1 MSAMPVHVGATLP
14 LHAARPGEE
23 MFAVESAMDEL
34 AHRLGMDPVRCRCAT
49 SPSATRAPG
58 SPGCSRWVAAEVLGV
73 PPESVEVRH
82 GDTSF
87 LSKNVAGTRRRLRL
101 RAVANAAFH
110 ATGVRV
116 RQLPITIEHLL

>member
-1 MSAMPVHVGATLP
+1 V
-14 LHAARPGEE
+14 
-23 MFAVESAMDEL
+23 L
-34 AHRLGMDPVRCRCAT
+34 AL
-49 SPSATRAPG
+49 
-58 SPGCSRWVAAEVLGV
+58 VAAEVLGV

-101 RAVANAAFH
+101 RAVANAVFH